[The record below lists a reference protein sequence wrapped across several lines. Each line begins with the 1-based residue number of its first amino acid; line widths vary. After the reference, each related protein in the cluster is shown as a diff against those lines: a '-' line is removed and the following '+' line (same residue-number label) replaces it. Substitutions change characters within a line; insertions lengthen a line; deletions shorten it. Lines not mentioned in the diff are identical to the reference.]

1 MIKGLDF
8 KIIIHLQ
15 HMFKA
20 QINTKSTIKLSPGS
34 DQGTWLVD
42 GDEVHV
48 DRINVN
54 DYAMHVLINNKSY
67 RVNVLEADR
76 ATKTFVFKINNQK
89 VEITLK
95 DKYDELLH
103 QLGMDATASA
113 KQNDLKAPMPGLVVD
128 VFVDKGQGIK
138 KGDALLVLEA
148 MKMENIL
155 KSDADGIVKKVEV
168 SKGSKVE
175 KNEVLVHFE

>member
-1 MIKGLDF
+1 
-8 KIIIHLQ
+8 
-15 HMFKA
+15 MFTA
-20 QINTKSTIKLSPGS
+20 QINTKTTINLKPGNNA
-34 DQGTWLVD
+34 GTWLVNN
-42 GDEVHV
+42 DEVYV
-48 DRINVN
+48 DKINMN
-54 DYAMHVLINNKSY
+54 EHSMHVLINNKSY
-67 RVNVLEADR
+67 RVNVLHADR
-76 ATKTFVFKINNQK
+76 VTKTFIFKINNQK
-89 VEITLK
+89 VEVTLK

-128 VFVDKGQGIK
+128 VFVDKGQDIK

-155 KSDADGIVKKVEV
+155 KSDSDGIVKKVEV
-168 SKGSKVE
+168 KKGSKVE